1 MCYRALL
8 VESPRQRGV
17 GRGCQ
22 GRVVVAEHGA
32 GDGGGGSAGAG
43 RVRAPHSG
51 DDGEVV
57 VMVLLTVAGAASV
70 AAARRQGV
78 VRGRQGPVSAE
89 GLSVRALIN
98 RAFTLVH

>member
-1 MCYRALL
+1 MCYRAVL

-32 GDGGGGSAGAG
+32 GDGGSGGAG
-43 RVRAPHSG
+43 RVGAPLHSAG

-78 VRGRQGPVSAE
+78 VRGRQGPASAE

>member
-43 RVRAPHSG
+43 RVRAPNSG

-78 VRGRQGPVSAE
+78 VRGRQGPASAE

>member
-1 MCYRALL
+1 MCYRAVL

-32 GDGGGGSAGAG
+32 GDGGGGGAGAG
-43 RVRAPHSG
+43 RVRAPLSS

>member
-43 RVRAPHSG
+43 RVGAPHSG

-78 VRGRQGPVSAE
+78 VRGRQGPASAE